1 MPFAK
6 IIYFKGKTKDE
17 TYLKRNETYVEAM
30 RRETYVSLQANER
43 LKNKNVHNSF
53 IINYIKKRMRS
64 FKAKTTAFCIGLCL
78 LGAATAE
85 RAQAAPERVSAVEQ
99 TKLATGRVSDS
110 QSPLIG
116 ATVMEKGTSNGTIT
130 DMDGKFTLNVRSGA
144 TLVIS
149 YVGYVTQEIKAGTDM
164 RITLSEDG
172 HSVNEVIV
180 IGYGTQ
186 RREAVTGSVANVS
199 GEKLNQFAA
208 TNAAQ
213 ALQGRVAG
221 VLMTQTSSKPGE
233 EMQIRIRGQRSLTA
247 SNDPLIVLDGIP
259 FMGQLSDI
267 NPADI
272 KSMDILKD
280 ASATA
285 IYGSRG
291 ANGVILITT
300 EKGSMGTPA
309 KVSYNGYV
317 SFKKIFSKYPMMDGP
332 TFSKFRKAAGLYQN
346 SLDEDDNTNT
356 DWQDLYYQTG
366 VSHNHDVSVSG
377 GTNGGSYSFGAGYY
391 HDESVVPTE
400 GYDRVSVRGNFD
412 QMVGKWFRF
421 GLSTNNS
428 YRKSQGVNDMYGVL
442 SKSPLASPYDENGN
456 LKRYISLPADD
467 QTVVTKETVKR
478 DKDVWLNEN
487 KGIGT
492 YNTLFG
498 EVKCPWVEG
507 LSYRINIGL
516 NFRSS
521 KGGNFTGTGVN
532 NKDANAVNGAGISE
546 NQTRNWTV
554 ENLVTFDRTF
564 AEKHNLNVVGM
575 YSAEQTTYESTGA
588 SAQGIPADFFQYY
601 ALDKATGQLN
611 VNNYNYWQSG
621 LMSWMGRVMYSYDN
635 KYMLSVALRSDASS
649 RLAKGHQWHTY
660 PAVSAGWNI
669 ARESFMENL
678 TWIDNLKLRVGYGET
693 SNQSVNP
700 YSTLGGLAVRNYN
713 FGSTYKAGYYVNAL
727 PNPELGW
734 EYSKTWNFG
743 LDFSLLSGRLFGSFE
758 YYIQKTKD
766 ILLDVTM
773 PSTSGVNSYTGNIGN
788 TENKGFELTLN
799 GIIIDN
805 KDGWKWE
812 AGINLYA
819 NRNKLTKL
827 TGADVVK
834 PDGTK
839 EPERDEANR
848 WFVGHPI
855 DVIFD
860 YEYEGLWNESDLKTG
875 PDGKTNLDILEPG
888 GNLGMIKVKYTGDY
902 DANGMPVRAIGADD
916 RQIMSME
923 PDLIGGFNTTVG
935 YKSFDLTMIGA
946 FQIGGKLISAI
957 HSSNGYLNMLTGR
970 RGQLDVDYWTP
981 ENTGAK
987 YPKPGGIQSGDNPKY
1002 GSTLG
1007 YFDAGYLK
1015 VRAITLGYNFDNLKA
1030 VKDFGITRLRLYA
1043 TVQNPFVLFSPFNN
1057 ESGLDP
1063 ETNSWATQNTAVAV
1077 EGYNGKHRMPIVGYN
1092 TPATR
1097 NFLFGINLTF

>member
-1 MPFAK
+1 MMLVMFCLLPLGAWAQG
-6 IIYFKGKTKDE
+6 IVKGTVNDE
-17 TYLKRNETYVEAM
+17 TGEPV
-30 RRETYVSLQANER
+30 
-43 LKNKNVHNSF
+43 
-53 IINYIKKRMRS
+53 
-64 FKAKTTAFCIGLCL
+64 
-78 LGAATAE
+78 
-85 RAQAAPERVSAVEQ
+85 
-99 TKLATGRVSDS
+99 
-110 QSPLIG
+110 IG
-116 ATVMEKGTSNGTIT
+116 ASVRVIGTKTGGVTDINGQ
-130 DMDGKFTLNVRSGA
+130 FNVTADRNA
-144 TLVIS
+144 QLEVS
-149 YVGYVTQEIKAGTDM
+149 YVGFVSQRVAVNGRQNIIIVLREDNT
-164 RITLSEDG
+164 TLND
-172 HSVNEVIV
+172 VVV

-186 RREAVTGSVANVS
+186 RREAVTGSVANIG
-199 GEKLNQFAA
+199 GEKLNQIAA
-208 TNAAQ
+208 SNAAQ

-267 NPADI
+267 NPSDI

-300 EKGSMGTPA
+300 EKGAMGTPA

-317 SFKKIFSKYPMMDGP
+317 SFKKIFKKYPMMDGP
-332 TFSKFRKAAGLYQN
+332 TFSTFRKAAGLYQN
-346 SLDEDDNTNT
+346 SLDESENTNT

-377 GTNGGSYSFGAGYY
+377 GTNGGSYSFGAGYF

-412 QMVGKWFRF
+412 QMVGKWLRF

-456 LKRYISLPADD
+456 LKRYVSLPADD
-467 QTVVTKETVKR
+467 QSVVTKETVER

-487 KGIGT
+487 KGIGS

-532 NKDANAVNGAGISE
+532 NKDANAINGGGISE

-554 ENLVTFDRTF
+554 ENLITFDRTF
-564 AEKHNLNVVGM
+564 AEKHNVNVVGM

-588 SAQGIPADFFQYY
+588 SAQGIPADFFQYF
-601 ALDKATGQLN
+601 ALDKATGQVNL
-611 VNNYNYWQSG
+611 NNYNYWQSG
-621 LMSWMGRVMYSYDN
+621 LMSWMGRVMYSYDS
-635 KYMLSVALRSDASS
+635 KYMLSLALRSDASS

-669 ARESFMENL
+669 ARESFMQDYK
-678 TWIDNLKLRVGYGET
+678 WIDNLKLRIGYGET
-693 SNQSVNP
+693 SNQSINP

-743 LDFSLLSGRLFGSFE
+743 LDFSFFNGRLNGSFE

-773 PSTSGVNSYTGNIGN
+773 PSTSGVSSYTGNIGN

-799 GIIIDN
+799 GIILDN
-805 KDGWKWE
+805 KNGWTWD
-812 AGINLYA
+812 AGINLYL

-827 TGADVVK
+827 TGAETA
-834 PDGTK
+834 DGK
-839 EPERDEANR
+839 PERDEANR

-855 DVIFD
+855 DVIYD
-860 YEYEGLWNESDLKTG
+860 YEYDGLWNEGDVYDVTLADGTKT
-875 PDGKTNLDILEPG
+875 TNFAILEPG
-888 GNLGMIKVKYTGDY
+888 GNLGMIKVKYNDDVL
-902 DANGMPVRAIGADD
+902 DANGVPTRQIGADD
-916 RQIMSME
+916 RRIMSME
-923 PDLIGGFNTTVG
+923 PDLIGGFNTSVG
-935 YKSFDLTMIGA
+935 YKNFDLTVIGA

-1007 YFDAGYLK
+1007 YFNAGYLK
-1015 VRAITLGYNFDNLKA
+1015 IRTITLGYNFDKLKA
-1030 VKDFGITRLRLYA
+1030 VKDFGISRLRLYA
-1043 TVQNPFVLFSPFNN
+1043 SIQNPFVLFSPFNN

-1063 ETNSWATQNTAVAV
+1063 ETNSWANQNTAVAV
-1077 EGYNGKHRMPIVGYN
+1077 DGYTGKHRMPIVGYN

-1097 NFLFGINLTF
+1097 NFIFGLNVTF

>member
-1 MPFAK
+1 MHVNLRK
-6 IIYFKGKTKDE
+6 SV
-17 TYLKRNETYVEAM
+17 LCV
-30 RRETYVSLQANER
+30 
-43 LKNKNVHNSF
+43 
-53 IINYIKKRMRS
+53 
-64 FKAKTTAFCIGLCL
+64 GLCSL
-78 LGAATAE
+78 AGLMGTPQTATA
-85 RAQAAPERVSAVEQ
+85 APDSQSVTAVQQ
-99 TKLATGRVSDS
+99 TKKVTGRVSDS
-110 QSPLIG
+110 MGTLIG
-116 ATVMEKGTSNGTIT
+116 ATIMEKGTTNGVVT
-130 DMDGKFTLNVRSGA
+130 DYDGNFSINVQPGA
-144 TLVIS
+144 TLVVS
-149 YVGYVTQEIKAGTDM
+149 YVGYVSQEIKVGNQSNLNIM
-164 RITLSEDG
+164 LEDEG
-172 HSVNEVIV
+172 RNLNEVVV

-186 RREAVTGSVANVS
+186 RREAVTGSVANVN
-199 GEKLNQFAA
+199 GEKLNQIAA

-221 VLMTQTSSKPGE
+221 VLMTQTGSKPGD
-233 EMQIRIRGQRSLTA
+233 EMQIRIRGQRSLSA

-267 NPADI
+267 NPTDI

-291 ANGVILITT
+291 ANGVIIITT
-300 EKGSMGTPA
+300 AKGNQGVPA

-317 SFKKIFSKYPMMDGP
+317 SFKTVFHKYPMMDGP
-332 TFSKFRKAAGLYQN
+332 TFSKFREYAGLYKN
-346 SLDEDDNTNT
+346 SLDESDNTNT

-366 VSHNHDVSVSG
+366 VSHNHDVSVAG

-400 GYDRVSVRGNFD
+400 GYDRISVRGNFD
-412 QMVGKWFRF
+412 QTVGKWFRF

-428 YRKSQGVNDMYGVL
+428 YRKTQGVNDMYGVL
-442 SKSPLASPYDENGN
+442 SKSPLTSPYDENGE
-456 LKRYISLPADD
+456 LRRYVSLPADD
-467 QTVVTKETVKR
+467 QSVVTKETVER

-487 KGIGT
+487 KGIGS

-498 EVKCPWVEG
+498 EVKCPWIEG

-516 NFRSS
+516 NYRSS
-521 KGGNFTGTGVN
+521 KGGGFTGTGVN
-532 NKDANAVNGAGISE
+532 NKDPKAVNSGWISE
-546 NQTRNWTV
+546 NQTYNWAV
-554 ENLVTFDRTF
+554 ENLITYDHTF

-588 SAQGIPADFFQYY
+588 NAQDIPADYFQYF
-601 ALDKATGQLN
+601 ALDKATGQANLTG
-611 VNNYNYWQSG
+611 YNYWQSG
-621 LMSWMGRVMYSYDN
+621 LISWMGRVMYSYDN

-669 ARESFMENL
+669 AREDFMRDL

-693 SNQSVNP
+693 SNQSINP

-713 FGSTYKAGYYVNAL
+713 FGDTYKAGYYVNAL

-743 LDFSLLSGRLFGSFE
+743 LDFSLFNGRLSGSLE
-758 YYIQKTKD
+758 YYSQKTND
-766 ILLDVTM
+766 ILLDVSL
-773 PSTSGVNSYTGNIGN
+773 PSTSGVSSYTGNIGN

-799 GIIIDN
+799 GVIIDN
-805 KDGWKWE
+805 KNGWNWE
-812 AGINLYA
+812 AGINLYQ

-827 TGADVVK
+827 TGAVDENGK
-834 PDGTK
+834 PV
-839 EPERDEANR
+839 PDEANR
-848 WFVGHPI
+848 WFPGHPI
-855 DVIFD
+855 DVIYD
-860 YEYEGLWNESDLKTG
+860 YKYIGLWQAGEEDLM
-875 PDGKTNLDILEPG
+875 NVLEPG
-888 GNLGMIKVKYTGDY
+888 GNIGMIKVAHDKALDE
-902 DANGMPVRAIGADD
+902 NGKPTRQIGAED
-916 RQIMSME
+916 REIMSME
-923 PDLIGGFNTTVG
+923 PDLIGGFNTTVA
-935 YKSFDLTMIGA
+935 YKNLDLTVIGA

-957 HSSNGYLNMLTGR
+957 HSANGYLNMLTGR
-970 RGQLDVDYWTP
+970 RGQLDVDYWT
-981 ENTGAK
+981 ENNTGAK

-1015 VRAITLGYNFDNLKA
+1015 VRAITLGYNFTDLKPI
-1030 VKDFGITRLRLYA
+1030 KDLGISRLRLYA

-1063 ETNSWATQNTAVAV
+1063 ETNSFANQNTAVGID
-1077 EGYNGKHRMPIVGYN
+1077 GYTGKHKMPIVGYN

-1097 NFLFGINLTF
+1097 NFLFGINVTF

>member
-1 MPFAK
+1 MHVNL
-6 IIYFKGKTKDE
+6 GKT
-17 TYLKRNETYVEAM
+17 
-30 RRETYVSLQANER
+30 
-43 LKNKNVHNSF
+43 
-53 IINYIKKRMRS
+53 
-64 FKAKTTAFCIGLCL
+64 FCFVGLCSIFGL
-78 LGAATAE
+78 SGTTQAMA
-85 RAQAAPERVSAVEQ
+85 AAPDANAVNEVQ
-99 TKLATGRVSDS
+99 QAKKVTGRVSDAEGT
-110 QSPLIG
+110 LIG
-116 ATVMEKGTSNGTIT
+116 ATVLEKGTTNGVVTDFDGNFTI
-130 DMDGKFTLNVRSGA
+130 DVKPGA

-149 YVGYVTQEIKAGTDM
+149 YVGYVTQEVRVGNQSNLNIVLEAEGGN
-164 RITLSEDG
+164 L
-172 HSVNEVIV
+172 NEVVV

-186 RREAVTGSVANVS
+186 RREAVTGSVVNVN
-199 GEKLNQFAA
+199 GEKLNQIAA

-221 VLMTQTSSKPGE
+221 VLMTQTSSKPGA
-233 EMQIRIRGQRSLTA
+233 EMQIRIRGQRSLSA

-291 ANGVILITT
+291 ANGVIIITT
-300 EKGSMGTPA
+300 VKGIQGTPA

-317 SFKKIFSKYPMMDGP
+317 NFKTVFHKYPMMDGP
-332 TFSKFRKAAGLYQN
+332 TFSKFRQYAGMYQN
-346 SLDEDDNTNT
+346 TLDESDDVNT

-366 VSHNHDVSVSG
+366 IGHSHDVSVTG

-391 HDESVVPTE
+391 RDESVLPTE

-412 QMVGKWFRF
+412 QMVGKWFHF
-421 GLSTNNS
+421 GLSTNTS
-428 YRKSQGVNDMYGVL
+428 YRMTQGVNNMYAVL
-442 SKSPLASPYDENGN
+442 SASPLTSPYDENGN
-456 LKRYISLPADD
+456 LKRYNTLPADD
-467 QTVVTKETVKR
+467 QVVVTKETVKR
-478 DKDVWLNEN
+478 DKDAWLSEN

-521 KGGNFTGTGVN
+521 KGGGFTGTGIN
-532 NKDANAVNGAGISE
+532 NKDANATNGGWISE
-546 NQTRNWTV
+546 NQTRNWAV
-554 ENLVTFDRTF
+554 ENLITFDRTF

-575 YSAEQTTYESTGA
+575 YSAEQTTYESTGG
-588 SAQGIPADFFQYY
+588 SAQIIPADYFQYY
-601 ALDKATGQLN
+601 ALDKATGQANL
-611 VNNYNYWQSG
+611 NNYSYWQSG

-635 KYMLSVALRSDASS
+635 KYMISAAVRSDASS

-660 PAVSAGWNI
+660 PAVSVGWNI
-669 ARESFMENL
+669 ARENFMQDL
-678 TWIDNLKLRVGYGET
+678 DWINSLKLRIGYGET
-693 SNQSVNP
+693 SNQSINP

-713 FGSTYKAGYYVNAL
+713 FGSTYMAGYYVNAL

-743 LDFSLLSGRLFGSFE
+743 LDFSLFNGRLYGSFE
-758 YYIQKTKD
+758 YYSQKTND
-766 ILLDVTM
+766 ILLDVSM
-773 PSTSGVNSYTGNIGN
+773 PSTSGVSSFTGNIGN
-788 TENKGFELTLN
+788 TENKGFEFTLN
-799 GIIIDN
+799 GVIIDN
-805 KDGWKWE
+805 KNGWNWE

-827 TGADVVK
+827 TGTDTVT
-834 PDGTK
+834 PDGK
-839 EPERDEANR
+839 VQKERDEGNR
-848 WFVGHPI
+848 WFVGYPI
-855 DVIFD
+855 DVIYD
-860 YEYEGLWNESDLKTG
+860 YEYDGLWNAEDVYEVGKDA
-875 PDGKTNLDILEPG
+875 DGKPITNFDILEPG
-888 GNLGMIKVKYTGDY
+888 GNLGMIKVKYND
-902 DANGMPVRAIGADD
+902 DVLDENGKPTRAIGADD
-916 RQIMSME
+916 RRIQSME
-923 PDLIGGFNTTVG
+923 PDLLGGFNTTVG
-935 YKSFDLTMIGA
+935 YKGFDLTVIGA

-970 RGQLDVDYWTP
+970 RGQLDVDYWT
-981 ENTGAK
+981 ENNTGAK
-987 YPKPGGIQSGDNPKY
+987 YPKPGGIISSDNPKY

-1015 VRAITLGYNFDNLKA
+1015 IRAITLGYNFDNIKA
-1030 VKDFGITRLRLYA
+1030 IKDLGISRLRLYA
-1043 TVQNPFVLFSPFNN
+1043 TVQNPFVLFSPYNN

-1063 ETNSWATQNTAVAV
+1063 ETNSWANENTAVAYG
-1077 EGYNGKHRMPIVGYN
+1077 EYSGKHKMPIVGYN

-1097 NFLFGINLTF
+1097 NFMFGINVTF